1 MASLYTSASAS
12 AVAVNHGF
20 DAINIAMHPVGVIDD
35 SIAAS
40 TARAAMF
47 VCISEDAGVG
57 FRHGL

>member
-1 MASLYTSASAS
+1 
-12 AVAVNHGF
+12 
-20 DAINIAMHPVGVIDD
+20 MHPVGVIDD